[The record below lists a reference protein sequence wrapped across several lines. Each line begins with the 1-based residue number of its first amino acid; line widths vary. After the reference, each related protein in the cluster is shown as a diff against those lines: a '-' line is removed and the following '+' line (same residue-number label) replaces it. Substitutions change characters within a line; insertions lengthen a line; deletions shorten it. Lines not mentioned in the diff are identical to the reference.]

1 MYFIEK
7 VGQYGHGVF
16 WIGEDLVEG
25 VHELL
30 LKCRDDSD
38 DHHKWDLQEFN
49 RYCDPSSDADHKV
62 LASISKKVQG
72 RKPCWA
78 NYKEMSTEL
87 GDFFVLEGFD
97 TLLWNFNGEVR
108 YTK

>member
-30 LKCRDDSD
+30 LKCREDSD
-38 DHHKWDLQEFN
+38 DHHRWDLQEFTKQ
-49 RYCDPSSDADHKV
+49 CDPSSDADHKV
-62 LASISKKVQG
+62 LASISKKVKDW
-72 RKPCWA
+72 RPYSNK
-78 NYKEMSTEL
+78 YRELSTEV
-87 GDFFVLEGFD
+87 GNVVVLEGFD
-97 TLLWNFNGEVR
+97 TILENFNGEMG
-108 YTK
+108 YIK